1 MPLSRRQ
8 LLATGGVLMATGGA
22 GLLTG
27 FQSAPSANPSPAAPS
42 TGGASGSSE
51 PAAGAGPPP
60 TIDWSRMDFSVDQIA
75 PSFYT
80 LTGLPGVDPGHP
92 DGAGGRVG
100 VLVEDDGLFVVDA
113 SYLPVADKVVTAIR
127 SMSGAPF
134 RYLVNTHSHPDHT
147 GGNPVL
153 AKLGAVLLARESAR
167 SQLLEPLPAAAGNAA
182 DRSDPAGLP
191 TVTYGLGEPMTI
203 RLQTETVQLVPVAP
217 AHTSGD
223 TIVRF
228 DNADV
233 MMIGDFYRNYGYPF
247 VDPSNGGT
255 MGGVLDALELTM
267 RLSESSTR
275 LIPGHGTLI
284 TRADLVQYR
293 DMIMHVQQRV
303 RELIQ
308 QGYTL
313 PAVLSAKLTAPYDQQ
328 VPGALDLT
336 LGVTT
341 ADRFVSAV
349 YADLRPS

>member
-1 MPLSRRQ
+1 V
-8 LLATGGVLMATGGA
+8 LLATGGA
-22 GLLTG
+22 GFLTG
-27 FQSAPSANPSPAAPS
+27 FQYTPWGDPSPTAPS
-42 TGGASGSSE
+42 TAGVSGARE
-51 PAAGAGPPP
+51 PAAGTAAPSA
-60 TIDWSRMDFSVDQIA
+60 IDWSRTDFTIDQIA

-80 LTGLPGVDPGHP
+80 LTGLAGVDPGHP

-100 VLVEDDGLFVVDA
+100 VLVEDDGLLLVVDA
-113 SYLPVADKVVTAIR
+113 SYLPVADKLVTAIR
-127 SMSGAPF
+127 SISAAPF

-153 AKLGAVLLARESAR
+153 AKLGAVLLAREAAR
-167 SQLLEPLPAAAGNAA
+167 NQLLEPLPSAAGDAA

-203 RLQTETVQLVPVAP
+203 RLQTETVQPVPVAP

-228 DNADV
+228 DNAEV

-255 MGGVLDALELTM
+255 MGGILDALELTM
-267 RLSESSTR
+267 RLSESTTR
-275 LIPGHGTLI
+275 LIPWHGTRI
-284 TRADLVQYR
+284 TRADLVPYR
-293 DMIMHVQQRV
+293 DMIMDVQQRA
-303 RELIQ
+303 RDLIE
-308 QGYTL
+308 QGHIL
-313 PAVLSAKLTAPYDQQ
+313 PAVLSARLTAPYDQQ

-336 LGVTT
+336 LGMTT